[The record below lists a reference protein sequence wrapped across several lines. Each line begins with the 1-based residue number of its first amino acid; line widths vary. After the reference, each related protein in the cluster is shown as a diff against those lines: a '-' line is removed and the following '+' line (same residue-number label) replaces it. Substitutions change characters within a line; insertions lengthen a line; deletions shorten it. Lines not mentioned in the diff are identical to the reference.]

1 METLD
6 RRAGERYN
14 GKPAAGKP
22 REGVGKMKKRRILIL
37 ALVLPALAAAV
48 VLALRNRESGFTG
61 SRVKNPDAYLLDI
74 QQMNGTDSHAL
85 ALKKGDV
92 LAVTFETTDGRLTME
107 ITAPYGSA
115 IYQGN
120 GTAEAA
126 EFTLGIPEDG
136 TYTISVRAEKA
147 KGTIHVRLADAGAEE

>member
-1 METLD
+1 
-6 RRAGERYN
+6 
-14 GKPAAGKP
+14 
-22 REGVGKMKKRRILIL
+22 MKKRRILIL

-92 LAVTFETTDGRLTME
+92 LAVTFEITDGRLTME
-107 ITAPYGSA
+107 ITAPDGSA

-120 GTAEAA
+120 GTAEAT
-126 EFTLGIPEDG
+126 EFALGVPEDG
-136 TYTISVRAEKA
+136 AYTISVRAEKA
-147 KGTIHVRLADAGAEE
+147 KGTIHVRLADAGAEETGAGRG

>member
-6 RRAGERYN
+6 RCAGERYN
-14 GKPAAGKP
+14 GKPAAGMP
-22 REGVGKMKKRRILIL
+22 REGVGRMKKRWILIL
-37 ALVLPALAAAV
+37 VLAVLALAAV
-48 VLALRNRESGFTG
+48 VLVLRNRESEFTG
-61 SRVKNPDAYLLDI
+61 NRVKNPDAYLLDI
-74 QQMNGTDSHAL
+74 QQMNGTDSHEL

-92 LAVTFETTDGRLTME
+92 LAVTFETTGGRLTME
-107 ITAPYGSA
+107 ITAPDGSA

-147 KGTIHVRLADAGAEE
+147 KGTIHVRLSDAGAEE

>member
-1 METLD
+1 
-6 RRAGERYN
+6 
-14 GKPAAGKP
+14 
-22 REGVGKMKKRRILIL
+22 MKKRRILIL

-74 QQMNGTDSHAL
+74 QRMNGTDNHAL

-107 ITAPYGSA
+107 ITAPDGSA

-147 KGTIHVRLADAGAEE
+147 KGTIHVRLSDAGAEKTGAGRG

>member
-1 METLD
+1 M
-6 RRAGERYN
+6 
-14 GKPAAGKP
+14 
-22 REGVGKMKKRRILIL
+22 

-48 VLALRNRESGFTG
+48 VLALCNRESGFTG

-107 ITAPYGSA
+107 ITAPDGSA

>member
-1 METLD
+1 
-6 RRAGERYN
+6 
-14 GKPAAGKP
+14 
-22 REGVGKMKKRRILIL
+22 MKKRRILIL

-107 ITAPYGSA
+107 ITAPDGSA

-120 GTAEAA
+120 GTAEAT
-126 EFTLGIPEDG
+126 EFTLGVPEDG
-136 TYTISVRAEKA
+136 AYTISVRAEKA
-147 KGTIHVRLADAGAEE
+147 KGTIRVRLSDAGAEE

>member
-1 METLD
+1 
-6 RRAGERYN
+6 
-14 GKPAAGKP
+14 
-22 REGVGKMKKRRILIL
+22 MKKKTILTLGLIL
-37 ALVLPALAAAV
+37 LVLVLAGAAV
-48 VLALRNRESGFTG
+48 LVLRGRQSEFSGDL
-61 SRVKNPDAYLLDI
+61 VKNSDAYLLDI
-74 QQMNGTDSHAL
+74 QRMNGTDSHTL
-85 ALKKGDV
+85 TLKKGDS

-107 ITAPYGSA
+107 ITAPDGSA

-147 KGTIHVRLADAGAEE
+147 KGTVHVRLADAGAAETGAGRG

>member
-1 METLD
+1 
-6 RRAGERYN
+6 
-14 GKPAAGKP
+14 
-22 REGVGKMKKRRILIL
+22 MKKRRILIL

-85 ALKKGDV
+85 ALKKGNV
-92 LAVTFETTDGRLTME
+92 LAVTFETTAGRLTME
-107 ITAPYGSA
+107 ITAPDGSA

-120 GTAEAA
+120 GTAEAT
-126 EFTLGIPEDG
+126 EFTLGVPEDG
-136 TYTISVRAEKA
+136 TYVISVRAEKA
-147 KGTIHVRLADAGAEE
+147 KGTVHVRLSDAGAAETGAGRG

>member
-1 METLD
+1 
-6 RRAGERYN
+6 
-14 GKPAAGKP
+14 
-22 REGVGKMKKRRILIL
+22 MKKRRILIL
-37 ALVLPALAAAV
+37 ALVVLALAAV

-74 QQMNGTDSHAL
+74 QRMNGTDSHAL

-107 ITAPYGSA
+107 ITAPDGSA

-147 KGTIHVRLADAGAEE
+147 KGTIHVRLSDAGAAETGAGRG